1 MNSQVIITAAISIG
15 VTFLGK
21 FLYDSFISGR
31 VEKGVYRKVVDCEKH
46 NLRTKIIEHGVK
58 ILEHD
63 RQLEQGN
70 NDFRRI
76 SADISAIKESLARM
90 AGFLEHKVE
99 SIVIKSRE

>member
-1 MNSQVIITAAISIG
+1 VNAQIIITAGISIG

-21 FLYDSFISGR
+21 FLYDSFVSGR
-31 VEKGVYRKVVDCEKH
+31 VEKGVYRKIVDCEKH
-46 NLRTKIIEHGVK
+46 QLRTEVARHDVKII
-58 ILEHD
+58 EHD

-99 SIVIKSRE
+99 SIVIKSKE